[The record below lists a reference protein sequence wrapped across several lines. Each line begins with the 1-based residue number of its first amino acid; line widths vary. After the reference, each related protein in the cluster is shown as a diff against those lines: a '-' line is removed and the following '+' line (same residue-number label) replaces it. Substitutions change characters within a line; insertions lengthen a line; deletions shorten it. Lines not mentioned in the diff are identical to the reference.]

1 MIGKL
6 TIDKSSM
13 NISYFLYTIKIID
26 KNNGK
31 ISRADFVKEMSEFVG
46 VPSTQNNK

>member
-13 NISYFLYTIKIID
+13 NISYFLYTIKIIAS
-26 KNNGK
+26 NEGK
-31 ISRADFVKEMSEFVG
+31 ISRKNFVKENGGLCRRSCC
-46 VPSTQNNK
+46 PK